1 MRSILAVLIVLAGA
15 GVALAAPK
23 LADQTIMTYSPGHGT
38 QVEYYDKKGGT
49 WLWYP
54 GNKVVLPG
62 RWKTESGKICFGYTP
77 NSYNPVTGHTGAS
90 WECQPLK
97 IFESVVVERAPGDV
111 FGLSQRAKP
120 PFSLP
125 KRRTSIEALSKRL
138 K

>member
-1 MRSILAVLIVLAGA
+1 MRSILATLIVIAGV

-23 LADQTIMTYSPGHGT
+23 LANQTIMTYSPGHGT
-38 QVEYYDKKGGT
+38 RVEYYDKQGGT

-62 RWKTESGKICFGYTP
+62 RWKTERGNICFGYTS
-77 NSYNPVTGHTGAS
+77 NSYNPVTGHSGAG
-90 WECQPLK
+90 WECQSLK
-97 IFESVVVERAPGDV
+97 IFESVVVERAAGDV
-111 FGLSQRAKP
+111 FGLAKRQKP

-125 KRRTSIEALSKRL
+125 KRRTSIEALTKRL